1 MRITRRK
8 NEGPELL
15 LLYDYAASYVKKERI
30 LIHKCLRFADFGVDL
45 VFRSGRRG
53 VSAWQIVRVYS
64 DDAKTGTCGSPKT
77 KGMRSKSVSHYHC
90 LQIKLKK
97 LRLGKSIDFKTWGV
111 TANRHRP
118 GLNGGALSQ
127 VRECGIDIAIL
138 SAKEEVAIGRRLPE
152 SRQQFFFLRLQYL

>member
-30 LIHKCLRFADFGVDL
+30 SIHKCLRFADFGVDL

-64 DDAKTGTCGSPKT
+64 DAAKTGTCGSPKT

-90 LQIKLKK
+90 LQSLKNC
-97 LRLGKSIDFKTWGV
+97 GWG
-111 TANRHRP
+111 NQLISKP
-118 GLNGGALSQ
+118 GG
-127 VRECGIDIAIL
+127 
-138 SAKEEVAIGRRLPE
+138 
-152 SRQQFFFLRLQYL
+152 